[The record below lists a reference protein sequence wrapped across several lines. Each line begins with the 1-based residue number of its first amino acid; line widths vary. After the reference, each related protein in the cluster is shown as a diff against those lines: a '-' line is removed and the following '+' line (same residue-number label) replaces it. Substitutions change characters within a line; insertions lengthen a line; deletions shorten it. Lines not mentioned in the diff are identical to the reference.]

1 MIRIMG
7 KDYEPANIKFIFAVC
22 LLIFCPF
29 LTSSAGIYYL
39 EFFDSF
45 VATIPLSLGAV
56 INYIFFVKMVPF

>member
-1 MIRIMG
+1 MWS
-7 KDYEPANIKFIFAVC
+7 
-22 LLIFCPF
+22 PF

-56 INYIFFVKMVPF
+56 IEYIFFVKIVPLQ